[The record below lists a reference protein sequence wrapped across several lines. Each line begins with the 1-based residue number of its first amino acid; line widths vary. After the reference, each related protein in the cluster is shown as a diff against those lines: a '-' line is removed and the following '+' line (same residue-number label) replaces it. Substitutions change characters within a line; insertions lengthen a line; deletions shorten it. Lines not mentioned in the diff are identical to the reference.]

1 MCSYRVST
9 CHHHIILLRL
19 QRGELNMSKQL
30 SHVNSRG
37 EAKMVDIS
45 LKGVTV
51 REAVAKGSII
61 MQPATL
67 ALIKSNGMKKGDVLA
82 VARVAGI
89 MAAKKV
95 PDFIPLC
102 HAIPL
107 DSITIEFDLTATN
120 CISITGTAKSIAKT
134 GVEMEAL
141 TAVAVTALT
150 IYDMCKAVEKGMTIT
165 DIYLDTKTG
174 GKSGTYKRKK

>member
-1 MCSYRVST
+1 MA
-9 CHHHIILLRL
+9 
-19 QRGELNMSKQL
+19 KQL
-30 SHVNSRG
+30 SHVNSSG

-51 REAVAKGSII
+51 REATAKGSVM

-67 ALIKSNGMKKGDVLA
+67 ALVKNAGMKKGDVLA

-89 MAAKKV
+89 MAAKRV

-102 HAIPL
+102 HTIPI
-107 DSITIEFDLTATN
+107 DSITIDFDLTATN
-120 CISITGTAKSIAKT
+120 RIGITAAIKSTGKT

-141 TAVAVTALT
+141 TAVTVAALT

-165 DIYLDTKTG
+165 DIYLETKTG
-174 GKSGTYKRKK
+174 GKSGTYKRKKT

>member
-1 MCSYRVST
+1 MA
-9 CHHHIILLRL
+9 
-19 QRGELNMSKQL
+19 KQL
-30 SHVNSRG
+30 SHVNSSG

-45 LKGVTV
+45 LKGITV
-51 REAVAKGSII
+51 REAVAEGTVI

-67 ALIKSNGMKKGDVLA
+67 ELVKNAGMKKGDVLA

-102 HAIPL
+102 HTIPI
-107 DSITIEFDLTATN
+107 DSIRIDFDLTATN
-120 CISITGTAKSIAKT
+120 CIGITATVKSTSKT

-141 TAVAVTALT
+141 TAVAVAALT

-165 DIYLDTKTG
+165 DIYLETKAG
-174 GKSGTYKRKK
+174 GKSGTYRRKKA